1 MKHSISTAQ
10 WLRFFA
16 FAGVLI
22 WSAASFELVHAQ
34 ETMTFPEVIRTI
46 ETEGRNDIII
56 KPHGLRSNLDSIILL
71 HTRMA
76 TDLQAGSVTGT
87 AQNLT
92 LENDLYSK
100 GTLRADGATDLAGS
114 LTVTGATSLLSNVSI
129 AQNASIAGNMSLT
142 GDATFSG
149 TMNITGGTVIQSDFD
164 VSGDASVSGTL
175 GVSGN
180 TSLSGTLGVAGA
192 TDLKA
197 ATIDGQLR
205 VKGAAASD
213 YSADQTPAMIIELDG
228 VNNPHRNTN
237 FIEFQSG
244 DLTLGRV
251 EGMNMT
257 QEWASYGN
265 AFETLLSSTANAA
278 VGTVVNGGMG
288 LITSTLGENDNQGS
302 YDVYSSGQSPGS
314 SMSNLL
320 GTFTTDFG
328 IGLVD
333 GSVGLVK
340 DIGSAIV
347 NIWGCCYLGAGCDDI
362 VDELMDVV
370 VDGISLGLH
379 VYGNAGWTGSGVG
392 DGGIAFESVGADYA
406 EWLAK
411 SNPTETLV
419 PGEIVGMRAG
429 AISKHFSTADK
440 FMVVSTNPTV
450 VGAMPDAQ
458 SENAFARVAFMGQVP
473 VRVTGTVHK
482 GDFILPS
489 GHEDGLG
496 MGVRPEAMTTADF
509 ARIVGTAWEDSEP
522 NAVLST
528 VNVAV
533 GLNDHLLAHRVVAL
547 EAAIAAIQQSVD
559 ALSGTTTS
567 EETTDAMTPG
577 LRENAAATPTKA
589 PSLSHLVET
598 RLEKR
603 QAREA
608 AAAEAKT
615 AQIKGVFEEAVAIAA
630 ESGFDLA
637 SMPYLEEVFNDPLN
651 VELRDEATAHYRNL
665 HSRLSGIQGMLHSEM
680 LKRSEAVEARRKP
693 EEKATKPMD
702 PFFMV
707 NVTPEQLNATPAQ
720 R

>member
-1 MKHSISTAQ
+1 MMKSPIFNS
-10 WLRFFA
+10 LPLSMIVRLS
-16 FAGVLI
+16 VLFLI
-22 WSAASFELVHAQ
+22 AVSLQKTQAQ
-34 ETMTFPEVIRTI
+34 ETMSFPEVIRTI

-56 KPHGLRSNLDSIILL
+56 KPYGLRSNLDSIILL

-76 TDLQAGSVTGT
+76 TDLHAGSVTGT

-100 GTLRADGATDLAGS
+100 GTLRADGATDLGGA
-114 LTVTGATSLLSNVSI
+114 LTVTGETSLLNNLNI
-129 AQNASIAGNMSLT
+129 AQNATIAGNMSLS
-142 GDATFSG
+142 GNATFAG
-149 TMNITGGTVIQSDFD
+149 TMNITGGTAIQSNFD
-164 VSGDASVSGTL
+164 VNGNATVSGTL
-175 GVSGN
+175 GV
-180 TSLSGTLGVAGA
+180 TGT

-205 VKGAAASD
+205 VKGVAASD
-213 YSADQTPAMIIELDG
+213 YSADQTPAMVIELEG
-228 VNNPHRNTN
+228 VDNPHRNTN

-278 VGTVVNGGMG
+278 VGTVVNGGMS

-302 YDVYSSGQSPGS
+302 YDTYSSGQSPTS

-450 VGAMPDAQ
+450 VGAMPDAA

-473 VRVTGTVHK
+473 VRVTGPVQK

-489 GHEDGLG
+489 GHGDGLG
-496 MGVRPEAMTTADF
+496 MGVRPEAMTTADY
-509 ARIVGTAWEDSEP
+509 ARIVGTAWENSEP
-522 NAVLST
+522 NAVLSS

-547 EAAIAAIQQSVD
+547 EAAIAALQQSVE
-559 ALSGTTTS
+559 ALSGTTTP
-567 EETTDAMTPG
+567 EATTAAMPFGSTTG
-577 LRENAAATPTKA
+577 STSTPTKA
-589 PSLSHLVET
+589 PSLSHLVEN

-608 AAAEAKT
+608 AAAAAKT

-637 SMPYLEEVFNDPLN
+637 SMPYLEEIFNDPLN

-665 HSRLSGIQGMLHSEM
+665 HNRLSSIQGMLHHEM
-680 LKRSEAVEARRKP
+680 QRRSEATEASRKP
-693 EEKATKPMD
+693 EDKRTEPVD

-707 NVTPEQLNATPAQ
+707 KVSPEQLNPSPAN

>member
-1 MKHSISTAQ
+1 M
-10 WLRFFA
+10 
-16 FAGVLI
+16 
-22 WSAASFELVHAQ
+22 E
-34 ETMTFPEVIRTI
+34 FPEVVRTI
-46 ETEGRNDIII
+46 EAEGRNDIII
-56 KPHGLRSNLDSIILL
+56 KPYGLRSNLDSIIML

-92 LENDLYSK
+92 LESALYSK
-100 GTLRADGATDLAGS
+100 GTLRADGATDLAS
-114 LTVTGATSLLSNVSI
+114 TLTVTGATSLLNNLTV
-129 AQNASIAGNMSLT
+129 AQNATISGNMNLI
-142 GDATFSG
+142 GDATFAG
-149 TMNITGGTVIQSDFD
+149 TMNITGGTAIQSNFD
-164 VSGDASVSGTL
+164 VTGNATVSGTL
-175 GVSGN
+175 GVS
-180 TSLSGTLGVAGA
+180 GA

-213 YSADQTPAMIIELDG
+213 YSADQTPAMVIELDG

-265 AFETLLSSTANAA
+265 AFETLLTSTANAA
-278 VGTVVNGGMG
+278 VGTYVNGGMG
-288 LITSTLGENDNQGS
+288 LITSTLGENDDQGS
-302 YDVYSSGQSPGS
+302 YDIYSAGQSPGS
-314 SMSNLL
+314 AMNELL

-328 IGLVD
+328 VGLID

-340 DIGSAIV
+340 DIGSSIV

-379 VYGNAGWTGSGVG
+379 VYGNAGWTGSSVG

-419 PGEIVGMRAG
+419 PGEVVGMRAG
-429 AISKHFSTADK
+429 AISKDFPTADK

-450 VGAMPDAQ
+450 VGAMPDAEA
-458 SENAFARVAFMGQVP
+458 ENAFARVAFMGQVP
-473 VRVTGTVHK
+473 VRVTGAVHK

-489 GHEDGLG
+489 GHQDGLG
-496 MGVRPEAMTTADF
+496 MGVRPQDMTTADY

-522 NAVLST
+522 GAVLST

-547 EAAIAAIQQSVD
+547 EAAIDAIQHSVD
-559 ALSGTTTS
+559 ALTGTTAPTTS
-567 EETTDAMTPG
+567 NDNERPEPAT
-577 LRENAAATPTKA
+577 AAAPTKA
-589 PSLSHLVET
+589 PSMRDLVGA

-608 AAAEAKT
+608 AAAAAKT
-615 AQIKGVFEEAVAIAA
+615 EQIQGVFEEAVAIAA

-637 SMPYLEEVFNDPLN
+637 SMPYLEAIFNDPLN
-651 VELRDEATAHYRNL
+651 VALRDEATAHYRNL
-665 HSRLSGIQGMLHSEM
+665 HNKLSSIQGMLHSEM
-680 LKRSEAVEARRKP
+680 QKRTDAADAQRKP
-693 EEKATKPMD
+693 DEKRTQPVD

-707 NVTPEQLNATPAQ
+707 KVTPEQLNPNPAQ